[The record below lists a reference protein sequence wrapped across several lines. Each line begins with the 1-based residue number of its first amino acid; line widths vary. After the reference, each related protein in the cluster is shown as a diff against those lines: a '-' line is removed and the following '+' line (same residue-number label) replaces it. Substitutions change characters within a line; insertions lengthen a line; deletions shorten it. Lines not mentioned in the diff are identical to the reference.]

1 MKKGRFYFWS
11 VSISCIF
18 SSPVT
23 MPGSKIA
30 EAVTNSPL
38 SEEEVQMVMEKLLEK
53 QNEEWEAVS
62 Y

>member
-1 MKKGRFYFWS
+1 
-11 VSISCIF
+11 
-18 SSPVT
+18 